1 MAEQPAVNRQVLG
14 SNPSQGAGISQASLR
29 INDYVEA
36 LQIDWESR
44 MNRRGFIRGT
54 ALAAGAWIFGRT
66 QSAVASS
73 PKRIIRVSK
82 FPIGANQKFG
92 AANGAPAFL
101 FRTKTGVFAYSAICT
116 HQGCTVDYFKA
127 GKKLVCPCHGAS
139 FDPFS
144 AGKVVSGE
152 AKSPL
157 AKINVSIQSGWVVQ
171 S

>member
-1 MAEQPAVNRQVLG
+1 
-14 SNPSQGAGISQASLR
+14 
-29 INDYVEA
+29 
-36 LQIDWESR
+36 
-44 MNRRGFIRGT
+44 MNRRGFIRSS
-54 ALAAGAWIFGRT
+54 AIAAGALIFGRT
-66 QSAVASS
+66 QSAVAAS
-73 PKRIIRVSK
+73 PKKIVKLNKISVGST
-82 FPIGANQKFG
+82 QKFV

-101 FRTKTGVFAYSAICT
+101 FRTKSGVFAYSAICT

-139 FDPFS
+139 FDPFN

-157 AKINVSIQSGWVVQ
+157 AKIKVSIQGGWVVQ

>member
-1 MAEQPAVNRQVLG
+1 
-14 SNPSQGAGISQASLR
+14 
-29 INDYVEA
+29 
-36 LQIDWESR
+36 
-44 MNRRGFIRGT
+44 MNRRGFIRST
-54 ALAAGAWIFGRT
+54 AIAAGALLFGRT
-66 QSAVASS
+66 QSAIASS
-73 PKRIIRVSK
+73 QKRIVRLSK
-82 FPIGANQKFG
+82 FPIGTNQKFV

-139 FDPFS
+139 FDPFN

-152 AKSPL
+152 ANFPL
-157 AKINVSIQSGWVVQ
+157 SKINVATKSGWVVQ

>member
-1 MAEQPAVNRQVLG
+1 
-14 SNPSQGAGISQASLR
+14 
-29 INDYVEA
+29 
-36 LQIDWESR
+36 
-44 MNRRGFIRGT
+44 MNRRGFIRST
-54 ALAAGAWIFGRT
+54 AIAAGALIFGRT
-66 QSAVASS
+66 QSAIASTQ
-73 PKRIIRVSK
+73 KRIVRVAKLPVGS
-82 FPIGANQKFG
+82 NQKFV

-139 FDPFS
+139 FDPFN

-152 AKSPL
+152 AKFPL
-157 AKINVSIQSGWVVQ
+157 AKINVSIKGGWVVQ

>member
-1 MAEQPAVNRQVLG
+1 MSV
-14 SNPSQGAGISQASLR
+14 
-29 INDYVEA
+29 
-36 LQIDWESR
+36 QIV
-44 MNRRGFIRGT
+44 
-54 ALAAGAWIFGRT
+54 AA
-66 QSAVASS
+66 S
-73 PKRIIRVSK
+73 PKRIIKVSK
-82 FPIGANQKFG
+82 FPIGANQKFV

-139 FDPFS
+139 FDPFN

-157 AKINVSIQSGWVVQ
+157 AKINVSIKSGWVVQ